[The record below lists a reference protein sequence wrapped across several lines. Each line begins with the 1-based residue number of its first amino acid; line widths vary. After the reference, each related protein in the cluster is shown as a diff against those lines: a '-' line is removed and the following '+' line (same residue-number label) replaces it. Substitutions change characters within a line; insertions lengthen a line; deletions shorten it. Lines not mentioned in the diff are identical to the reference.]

1 MGLFE
6 KIFGKDKRPNNAR
19 VESFRMLNGYT
30 PVFTSWNGRLYES
43 ELVRAAIDARARH
56 ISKMDIKFIG
66 TAKPSMKAKLEQ
78 APNDWQTW
86 SQFFYRLS
94 TILDV
99 TNTALIVPVF
109 DRFGDTTGIYPVLPE
124 KAEMVQYAGQPW
136 VRFRF
141 ANGTTAS
148 LEYDK
153 IGIMT
158 KYQYKNDIFGES
170 NRALDPTMKLL
181 HIQNQGIEE
190 GVKSAASYRFMATMS
205 NFTNE
210 EDLALERG
218 RFTRENL
225 EAGGGLL
232 LFPNTYKDIKQIDS
246 KPFVVDAEQMKL
258 IQTNV
263 YNYFGV
269 NEEVLQN
276 KAYGDRWAAFYE
288 GAIEPFAVQFSEV
301 ATGMLY
307 TEREK
312 SLGAKIMATSDK
324 LQYMSNADK
333 LAVSAQ
339 MADRGLMTRNEIR
352 AIWNMPPLPAE
363 IGDTLPIRGEYYNVG
378 EKTTG
383 DSNEQTD

>member
-6 KIFGKDKRPNNAR
+6 KIFGKDKRPNAR

-109 DRFGDTTGIYPVLPE
+109 DSFGDITGVYPVLPE

-263 YNYFGV
+263 FNYFGV

-276 KAYGDRWAAFYE
+276 KAYGDSWAAFYE

>member
-6 KIFGKDKRPNNAR
+6 KIFGKDKRPNAR
-19 VESFRMLNGYT
+19 VETFRMLNGYT

-124 KAEMVQYAGQPW
+124 KAEMVQYAGRPW

-246 KPFVVDAEQMKL
+246 KPFVVDAEQMRL

-263 YNYFGV
+263 FNYFGV

-276 KAYGDRWAAFYE
+276 KAYGDNWAAFYE

-333 LAVSAQ
+333 LAVSAE

-352 AIWNMPPLPAE
+352 SIWNMPPLPAE

>member
-6 KIFGKDKRPNNAR
+6 KIFGKDKRPNAR

-124 KAEMVQYAGQPW
+124 KAEMVQYAGRPW

-263 YNYFGV
+263 FNYFGV
-269 NEEVLQN
+269 NEAVLQN
-276 KAYGDRWAAFYE
+276 KAYGDNWAAFYE

>member
-263 YNYFGV
+263 FNYFGV

-276 KAYGDRWAAFYE
+276 KAYGDSWAAFYE

-333 LAVSAQ
+333 LAVSAE

>member
-6 KIFGKDKRPNNAR
+6 KIFGKDKRPNAR

-109 DRFGDTTGIYPVLPE
+109 DRFGDITGIYPVLPE

-276 KAYGDRWAAFYE
+276 KAYGDKWAAFYE

-333 LAVSAQ
+333 LAVSAE

>member
-6 KIFGKDKRPNNAR
+6 KIFGKDKRPNAR

-124 KAEMVQYAGQPW
+124 KAEMVQYAGRPW

-246 KPFVVDAEQMKL
+246 KPFVVDAEQLKL

-263 YNYFGV
+263 FNYFGV

-276 KAYGDRWAAFYE
+276 KAYGDNWAAFYE

-333 LAVSAQ
+333 LAVSAE